1 MPEMKTIGERLRQ
14 LRGNISRKKV
24 AEICGISVSAL
35 AMYENGERMPRDE
48 VKIKLAALYGR
59 SVGSLFYMD

>member
-1 MPEMKTIGERLRQ
+1 MPDMKDVGERLRQ

-59 SVGSLFYMD
+59 SVGSLFFTK